1 MTGNVKLPAEL
12 SFLLDLEALKDVE
25 RQNPLAGN
33 PRRERVAEHSWYL
46 AVAAILLRDEADEDV
61 DLGKAALLAVAHDI
75 VEQFVGDT
83 FAFGADTDG
92 QFDREHLAMQELAK
106 RSESAGVQRLV
117 AYWHEYEDQVTPEAR
132 FVKGLDA
139 LLPILQNYH
148 NIEHSSWRNH
158 GVAGDKVL
166 ARLNNHGNMGE
177 TLRSIGQE
185 MIKDAQAQHYLT

>member
-1 MTGNVKLPAEL
+1 MTGNVKLTAEL
-12 SFLLDLEALKDVE
+12 GFLLDLESLKDVE

-33 PRRERVAEHSWYL
+33 PRRERVAEHSWYV

-83 FAFGADTDG
+83 FAFGADTGG
-92 QFDREHLAMQELAK
+92 QFDREHLAMRELAR

-117 AYWHEYEDQVTPEAR
+117 AYWHEYEDQKTPEAR